1 MTMLRSWFIKEVVGL
16 ELDYMQVDGDMEGPA
31 SVREVILCTLFS
43 LRTHTSF
50 CSFLPHWE

>member
-31 SVREVILCTLFS
+31 SVREVDK
-43 LRTHTSF
+43 SF
-50 CSFLPHWE
+50 YVHCFH